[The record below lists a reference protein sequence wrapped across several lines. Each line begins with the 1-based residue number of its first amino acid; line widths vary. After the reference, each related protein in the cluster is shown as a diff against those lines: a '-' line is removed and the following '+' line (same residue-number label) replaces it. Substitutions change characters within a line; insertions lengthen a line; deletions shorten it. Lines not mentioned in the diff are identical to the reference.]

1 MKWGV
6 YMARYSNSW
15 DEDKKQK
22 LIFSGRGQGVGSE
35 YQPWITVQDFPSMGR
50 VSRIYGWKTKRIH
63 HLLSDIQTKYFYL
76 LEFEESVVDIRENYP
91 LLDIESVI
99 KEKEDLDFDIFTNK
113 ESQTPYVISTSF
125 LITLKDK
132 NGDLKYAARS
142 IKAASE
148 LEKKKTLEKLEIE
161 RRYWNQKNIDWGIVT
176 QKEIPKQL
184 VKNIEWIHS
193 SKYDFEERG
202 ITEKEVQLMCAALK
216 DNIIRRN
223 EALAKIISEFDYEYN
238 YQSGTGLYLFK
249 YLIASK
255 KLNVDMKNEI
265 NINKL
270 SSSDIVV
277 PILTIG
283 GNSIV
288 NG

>member
-1 MKWGV
+1 
-6 YMARYSNSW
+6 MARQSNKW

-22 LIFSGRGQGVGSE
+22 RILSGRGQGVESE
-35 YQPWITVQDFPSMGR
+35 YQPWLTVQDFPSMGR

-63 HLLSDIQTKYFYL
+63 HLFSDIQTKYFYL
-76 LEFEESVVDIRENYP
+76 LEFEDSVVDIRENYP
-91 LLDIESVI
+91 LLDIDSTI
-99 KEKEDLDFDIFTNK
+99 KVKEDLDFELFTDK
-113 ESQTPYVISTSF
+113 ESQTPYVITTSF
-125 LITLKDK
+125 LITLRYK

-161 RRYWNQKNIDWGIVT
+161 RRYWNEKNIEWGIVT

-184 VKNIEWIHS
+184 AKNIEWVHS
-193 SKYDFEERG
+193 SKNDYEERG
-202 ITEKEVQLMCAALK
+202 LTEKEVQLMCGALK

-223 EALAKIISEFDYEYN
+223 EVVAKILSEFDFEYN

-255 KLNVDMKNEI
+255 KLTVDMKNEI

-270 SSSDIVV
+270 SSSDIRV
-277 PILTIG
+277 PILMKG
-283 GNSIV
+283 GKSIV

>member
-1 MKWGV
+1 
-6 YMARYSNSW
+6 MARQGNKW

-35 YQPWITVQDFPSMGR
+35 YQPWLTVQDFPSMGR

-63 HLLSDIQTKYFYL
+63 HLFSDIQTKYFYL
-76 LEFEESVVDIRENYP
+76 LEFENSVVDICENYP
-91 LLDIESVI
+91 LLDIDSTI
-99 KEKEDLDFDIFTNK
+99 KEKEDLDFELFTDK
-113 ESQTPYVISTSF
+113 ESQTPYVITTSF
-125 LITLKDK
+125 LITLRYK

-161 RRYWNQKNIDWGIVT
+161 RRYWKEKNIDWGIVT

-184 VKNIEWIHS
+184 VKNIEWVHS
-193 SKYDFEERG
+193 SKNDYEERG
-202 ITEKEVQLMCAALK
+202 LTEKEVQLMCGALK

-223 EALAKIISEFDYEYN
+223 EVVAKILSEFDFEYN

-255 KLNVDMKNEI
+255 KLTVDMKNEI

-277 PILTIG
+277 PILLKG

-288 NG
+288 SG

>member
-1 MKWGV
+1 
-6 YMARYSNSW
+6 MARQSNKW
-15 DEDKKQK
+15 DEYKKQK
-22 LIFSGRGQGVGSE
+22 RILSGRGQGVGSE
-35 YQPWITVQDFPSMGR
+35 YQPWLTVQDFPSMGR

-63 HLLSDIQTKYFYL
+63 HLFSDIQTKYFYL
-76 LEFEESVVDIRENYP
+76 LEFEDSVVDIRENYP
-91 LLDIESVI
+91 LLDIDSTI
-99 KEKEDLDFDIFTNK
+99 KEKEDLDFELFTDK
-113 ESQTPYVISTSF
+113 ESQTPYVITTSF
-125 LITLKDK
+125 LITLRYK

-161 RRYWNQKNIDWGIVT
+161 RRYWNEKNIEWGIVT
-176 QKEIPKQL
+176 QKQIPKQL
-184 VKNIEWIHS
+184 VKNIEWVHS
-193 SKYDFEERG
+193 SKNDYEERG
-202 ITEKEVQLMCAALK
+202 LTEKEVQLMCGALK

-223 EALAKIISEFDYEYN
+223 EVVAKILSEFDFEYN

-255 KLNVDMKNEI
+255 KLTVDMKNEI

-270 SSSDIVV
+270 SSSDIRV
-277 PILTIG
+277 PILMIG

-288 NG
+288 SG

>member
-1 MKWGV
+1 
-6 YMARYSNSW
+6 MARHGNKW

-35 YQPWITVQDFPSMGR
+35 YQPWLTVQDFPSMGR

-63 HLLSDIQTKYFYL
+63 HLFSDIQTKYFYL
-76 LEFEESVVDIRENYP
+76 LEFEDSVVDIRENYP
-91 LLDIESVI
+91 LLDIDSTI
-99 KEKEDLDFDIFTNK
+99 KEKEDLDFELFTDK
-113 ESQTPYVISTSF
+113 ESQTPYVITTSF
-125 LITLKDK
+125 LITLRYK

-161 RRYWNQKNIDWGIVT
+161 RRYWNEKNIDWGIVT

-184 VKNIEWIHS
+184 VKNIEWVHS
-193 SKYDFEERG
+193 SKNDYEERG
-202 ITEKEVQLMCAALK
+202 LTEKELQLVCGALK

-223 EALAKIISEFDYEYN
+223 EVVAKILSEFDFEYN

-255 KLNVDMKNEI
+255 KLTVDMKNEI

-270 SSSDIVV
+270 SSSDIGV
-277 PILTIG
+277 PILLKG

-288 NG
+288 SG